1 MADQF
6 LFAVQSE
13 ISGRRAAGDDEC
25 PRLQPFIVRF
35 DPDYACCSDRN
46 RSLPRRKTGRQIS
59 RLVCACSKQ
68 LRSIDSVGKSGIIF
82 YKRRRR
88 ELPTRLPAFQHQ
100 WAKVRPGQHKSP
112 AVNPAQPLPTMITF
126 SIDKI

>member
-13 ISGRRAAGDDEC
+13 ISGRRAAGDDKC

-35 DPDYACCSDRN
+35 DPDM
-46 RSLPRRKTGRQIS
+46 
-59 RLVCACSKQ
+59 LVARIEIGYFRVGKPGAKFLGLSVHVQNQ

-100 WAKVRPGQHKSP
+100 WAKVRPGSI
-112 AVNPAQPLPTMITF
+112 NRGSQPGATAPNNDYLLHR
-126 SIDKI
+126 